1 MPRVADA
8 AAPVDGDALGRPQSI
23 VLQTPRPRRADAL
36 EVLLA
41 APVAAHGVHV
51 GEAEAHASGEVRHHY
66 TVSQICQPLEERG
79 RLERVRAEGTAV
91 PPDERPDRDGV
102 RAHRV
107 VVVVVTDLRSRPVY

>member
-1 MPRVADA
+1 M
-8 AAPVDGDALGRPQSI
+8 
-23 VLQTPRPRRADAL
+23 PRRADAL

-41 APVAAHGVHV
+41 APVAAHRVHV
-51 GEAEAHASGEVRHHY
+51 REAEAHASGEVRHHDD
-66 TVSQICQPLEERG
+66 VSEVREPLEERG

-107 VVVVVTDLRSRPVY
+107 VVVVVVTFLRSRPVY